1 MSLQIAIAGAA
12 GRMGRRLLALAA
24 TDDALACVAALEHSS
39 SPALGRDA
47 GELAG
52 LGATSLVVTD
62 RVEAPFEVLVEFSL
76 PAGTMHWLDVCLS
89 RGVPMVTGTTG
100 HTESQLKR
108 LRAAAKS
115 IPILKAPNMSV
126 GVNVLLRL
134 ARMLGGILD
143 ESYDVEIVETHHR
156 FKVDAPSGTAI
167 ALRDA
172 VMDGRSSRGAAGAQV
187 VYGRHGET
195 GRRPAGQIGMHSQR
209 LGDTVGEHTVAFG
222 TMGETITIGHSA
234 HSRDT
239 FASGALRAAKWLVGR
254 PAGLYDMQDVLFSG
268 EDSLK

>member
-1 MSLQIAIAGAA
+1 MPTKIAIAGAA

-24 TDDALACVAALEHSS
+24 VDGELECVAAIEDAA
-39 SPALGRDA
+39 SPAMGRDA

-52 LGATSLVVTD
+52 LGATSLLVTNH
-62 RVEAPFEVLVEFSL
+62 VQVPFNVLVEFSL
-76 PAGTMHWLDVCLS
+76 PAGTMHWLEVCLS

-100 HTESQLKR
+100 HTESQLER
-108 LRAAAKS
+108 IRAAAKT

-134 ARMLGGILD
+134 AKMIGGILD
-143 ESYDVEIVETHHR
+143 ESYDVEIAETHHR

-172 VMDGRSSRGAAGAQV
+172 VIEGRSSQGAAEAHV
-187 VYGRHGET
+187 VYGRRGET
-195 GRRPAGQIGMHSQR
+195 GQRPAGQIGMHSQR
-209 LGDTVGEHTVAFG
+209 RGDTVGEHTVAFG
-222 TMGETITIGHSA
+222 TVGETVTIGHSA

-239 FASGALRAAKWLVGR
+239 FASGALRAAKWLAGR
-254 PAGLYDMQDVLFSG
+254 PAGLYDMQDVLF
-268 EDSLK
+268 

>member
-1 MSLQIAIAGAA
+1 MPMKIAIAGAA
-12 GRMGRRLLALAA
+12 GRMGRRLLALTAE
-24 TDDALACVAALEHSS
+24 DSELECVAALEHSS
-39 SPALGRDA
+39 SPMLGKNV

-52 LGATSLVVTD
+52 LDCKSLIVCD
-62 RVEAPFEVLVEFSL
+62 NVEVPFEVLVEFSL
-76 PAGTMHWLDVCLS
+76 PAGTMHWLEICLE
-89 RGVPMVTGTTG
+89 RGLPMVTGTTG
-100 HTESQLKR
+100 HTESQLAKI
-108 LRAAAKS
+108 RAVAEK

-126 GVNVLLRL
+126 GVNVMFRL

-143 ESYDVEIVETHHR
+143 DSYDVEIAETHHR

-172 VMDGRSSRGAAGAQV
+172 VSEGRSSSGAAEAPV

-195 GRRPAGQIGMHSQR
+195 GLRPAGQIGMHSLR

-222 TMGETITIGHSA
+222 SVGETITIAHSA

-254 PAGLYDMQDVLFSG
+254 PAGLYDMQDVLFP
-268 EDSLK
+268 ERA